1 MKNNK
6 FLLLIVLIVIVVF
19 AMLNWPVFI
28 TPTDLSLGVVTVR
41 MPLGLVML
49 AVLAFVSLLF
59 LMYVVYLQASAL
71 LETRRQTS
79 ELRTNRDLANVAEA
93 SRYTELRSYLEEELA
108 KQARQ
113 HEDHN
118 TQLLARIDQLDSELR
133 TLVEQTGNSLAA
145 SLGELDDRLG
155 RSRASP
161 LDS

>member
-19 AMLNWPVFI
+19 AMLNWQVFI
-28 TPTDLSLGVVTVR
+28 TPTDLSLGFTSVR

-49 AVLAFVSLLF
+49 GVLAFVSLLF

-79 ELRTNRDLANVAEA
+79 ELRANRELAAQAEI
-93 SRYTELRSYLEEELA
+93 SRYTELRRYLEEELA
-108 KQARQ
+108 RQAQ
-113 HEDHN
+113 QNEEH
-118 TQLLARIDQLDSELR
+118 TTTIMARINLLDTELR

-145 SLGELDDRLG
+145 SVGELEDRVESSG
-155 RSRASP
+155 KPPQSS
-161 LDS
+161 

>member
-28 TPTDLSLGVVTVR
+28 TPTDLSLGFTTVR

-49 AVLAFVSLLF
+49 GVLGFVSLLF

-79 ELRTNRDLANVAEA
+79 ELRTNRELAAQAEV
-93 SRYTELRSYLEEELA
+93 SRYTELRHYLEEELTR
-108 KQARQ
+108 QAQMSEEQTSRI
-113 HEDHN
+113 
-118 TQLLARIDQLDSELR
+118 LARIDQLDLELR

-145 SLGELDDRLG
+145 SVGELEDRVE
-155 RSRASP
+155 RSGKP
-161 LDS
+161 FQGP